1 VTVSRECWETAE
13 RLLHLYE
20 ISKELYLTIAQT
32 PLLRATVEDLKA
44 AAERVEY
51 LVEFL
56 YRDKQLL
63 DEGTYHVLRS
73 HLQDVT
79 GRLPTRIDPEA
90 PVGEIEA
97 SLEASRLAAN
107 RLTDRV
113 ANAMFQAVVECERK
127 RG

>member
-20 ISKELYLTIAQT
+20 TSRELYRTIAQT

-44 AAERVEY
+44 ATERVEY

-56 YRDKQLL
+56 YRDKRLL

-107 RLTDRV
+107 RLADRV
-113 ANAMFQAVVECERK
+113 ANVMFQAVVDCERK